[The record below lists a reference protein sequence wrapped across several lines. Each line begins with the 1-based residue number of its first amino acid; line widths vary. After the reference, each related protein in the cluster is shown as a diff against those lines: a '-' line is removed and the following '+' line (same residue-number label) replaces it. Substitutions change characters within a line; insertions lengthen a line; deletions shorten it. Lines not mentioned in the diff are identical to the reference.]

1 VKHEHEPGHGV
12 RAYIYSSRHGQ
23 LGNWILHNQTADAK
37 AENLAVESGDTIDFI
52 VSINESL
59 NNNEFLW
66 SPVIRMVGANAIKDA
81 NGYAREWDARRE
93 FSGPPAQ
100 MGPTA
105 DALGEICAGAL
116 VGERVFVCGLKQ
128 N

>member
-1 VKHEHEPGHGV
+1 
-12 RAYIYSSRHGQ
+12 

-100 MGPTA
+100 MDPPLTPWEKYA
-105 DALGEICAGAL
+105 QALLSANEFL
-116 VGERVFVCGLKQ
+116 FVD
-128 N
+128 